1 MGSNLNGVRKFGVL
15 CVEQV
20 GARERVDDDE
30 AGLEVEEGVE
40 VGVVELVELGG
51 QTGEG
56 SAASMLLDVLHV
68 VEEVEL

>member
-1 MGSNLNGVRKFGVL
+1 MGSNLNGVRKFGVFG
-15 CVEQV
+15 VEQV

-51 QTGEG
+51 QTSEG
-56 SAASMLLDVLHV
+56 SAAAMLLDVLHV

>member
-1 MGSNLNGVRKFGVL
+1 MGSNLNGVRKFGVFG
-15 CVEQV
+15 VEQV

-51 QTGEG
+51 KTG
-56 SAASMLLDVLHV
+56 
-68 VEEVEL
+68 